1 MRGSTTKN
9 LLFSVLTVAFL
20 LGCLEGGARF
30 FGAGRETSVYEEHQ
44 RIIDVLG
51 LRDLNETMTFDRHL
65 FWRLKP
71 HLKDRRVHGAVRGE
85 LIDFRVSTND
95 FGLRDAEI
103 GPKRGLR
110 ILALGNSCT
119 FGVGVEGEDSFPEQ
133 LENLIGQSVPE
144 GIEVLNA
151 GTPGY
156 TAFQG
161 RRFLERIGDDLDP
174 DIVIVSF
181 GFNDSDVWSSRT
193 DRETAAV
200 FEPQGWRKWARRSA
214 FYRLLAAALPRKG
227 ADTGAGGAAAGGHG
241 ESGVGQIP
249 RLMPEEFYEEMTAIA
264 AWANDRGRNAL
275 FLVWPYRKQVTEN
288 RPEPIIYQP
297 LILKVAA
304 DTRSPAINL
313 IDAMI
318 AAGEQMES
326 AEALF
331 VDHIHGSPAGC
342 RVVATAVA
350 DLLARARTR

>member
-1 MRGSTTKN
+1 MRGSNTRN
-9 LLFSVLTVAFL
+9 LVFSILTIAFL
-20 LGCLEGGARF
+20 LGSLELGARF
-30 FGAGRETSVYEEHQ
+30 FGRGREISVYEEHQ

-51 LRDLNETMTFDRHL
+51 LQDLNETMTFDRHL

-71 HLKDRRVHGAVRGE
+71 HLKEKRVQGAVRGE
-85 LIDFRVSTND
+85 LIEFRVTTND

-133 LENLIGQSVPE
+133 LENLLGSSVPD

-151 GTPGY
+151 GTPGF

-174 DIVIVSF
+174 DIVLVSF

-200 FEPQGWRKWARRSA
+200 FDPEGWRKWARRSA
-214 FYRLLAAALPRKG
+214 FYRLLAAALPRRGEGGSQNG
-227 ADTGAGGAAAGGHG
+227 A
-241 ESGVGQIP
+241 GQIP
-249 RLMPEEFYEEMTAIA
+249 RLMPDEFYEEMTGIA
-264 AWANDRGRNAL
+264 SWAQDRGKNVL
-275 FLVWPYRKQVTEN
+275 FLVWPYRKQVTES
-288 RPEPIIYQP
+288 RPEPIVYQP

-313 IDAMI
+313 IDALLV
-318 AAGEQMES
+318 AGEELEFS
-326 AEALF
+326 GELF
-331 VDHIHGSPAGC
+331 VDHVHASPLGC
-342 RVVATAVA
+342 RVVATAIA
-350 DLLARARTR
+350 DLLALARVR

>member
-1 MRGSTTKN
+1 MSRSTTKN
-9 LLFSVLTVAFL
+9 LVFSVLTIAFL

-30 FGAGRETSVYEEHQ
+30 FGSGRETSVYEEHQ

-51 LRDLNETMTFDRHL
+51 LRDLNETMTFDRRL

-71 HLKDRRVHGAVRGE
+71 HLNEKRVQGAVRGE

-95 FGLRDAEI
+95 FGLREGPI

-133 LENLIGQSVPE
+133 LENLIGQSVPQ

-200 FEPQGWRKWARRSA
+200 FEPVGWRKWARRSA
-214 FYRLLAAALPRKG
+214 FYRLLATALPRRG
-227 ADTGAGGAAAGGHG
+227 GEAVRGGAG
-241 ESGVGQIP
+241 SGTEAGQIP
-249 RLMPEEFYEEMTAIA
+249 RLMPDEFYEEMTAIA
-264 AWANDRGRNAL
+264 AWAKDRGKNAL

-297 LILKVAA
+297 LILKAA
-304 DTRSPAINL
+304 AETGSPAINL
-313 IDAMI
+313 IDAMLV
-318 AAGEQMES
+318 AGEQMES

-331 VDHIHGSPAGC
+331 VDHIHGSPVGC
-342 RVVATAVA
+342 RVVATAIA
-350 DLLARARTR
+350 DLLAQARVR

>member
-1 MRGSTTKN
+1 M
-9 LLFSVLTVAFL
+9 
-20 LGCLEGGARF
+20 
-30 FGAGRETSVYEEHQ
+30 Q
-44 RIIDVLG
+44 
-51 LRDLNETMTFDRHL
+51 
-65 FWRLKP
+65 
-71 HLKDRRVHGAVRGE
+71 GAVRGE

-95 FGLRDAEI
+95 FGLRDAPV

-133 LENLIGQSVPE
+133 LENLIGQSVPQ
-144 GIEVLNA
+144 GVEVLNA

-174 DIVIVSF
+174 DLVIVSF

-193 DRETAAV
+193 DRETAAA
-200 FEPQGWRKWARRSA
+200 FEPAGWRKWARRSA
-214 FYRLLAAALPRKG
+214 FYRLLAAALPRRG
-227 ADTGAGGAAAGGHG
+227 GDAVPGGAAGSGGA
-241 ESGVGQIP
+241 QIP
-249 RLMPEEFYEEMTAIA
+249 RLMPEEFYNEMTAIA
-264 AWANDRGRNAL
+264 GWAKDRGKTAL

-304 DTRSPAINL
+304 DTGSPAIDL

-318 AAGEQMES
+318 VAGEQMES
-326 AEALF
+326 PEALF
-331 VDHIHGSPAGC
+331 VDHIHGSPQGC
-342 RVVATAVA
+342 RVVATAIA
-350 DLLARARTR
+350 DLLARARVR